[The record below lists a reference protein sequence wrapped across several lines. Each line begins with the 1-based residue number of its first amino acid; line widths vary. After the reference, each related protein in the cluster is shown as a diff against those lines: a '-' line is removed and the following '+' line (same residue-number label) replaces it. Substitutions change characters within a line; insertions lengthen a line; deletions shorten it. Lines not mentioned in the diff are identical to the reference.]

1 MICSNPWG
9 LCKSGAER
17 CLLLAPACALNPPCM
32 RADAVLDDAGELRLH
47 LRLVA
52 LTDPTLPT
60 VHSADALGLE
70 AKEAG
75 GSCVFKA
82 PVDIAADGWS
92 RIELSITG
100 TMATLQFNRK
110 PVGE

>member
-1 MICSNPWG
+1 MC
-9 LCKSGAER
+9 
-17 CLLLAPACALNPPCM
+17 
-32 RADAVLDDAGELRLH
+32 ADAVLDDVGELRLH
-47 LRLVA
+47 LRLST
-52 LTDPTLPT
+52 LTDPTMPT
-60 VHSADALGLE
+60 VLE
-70 AKEAG
+70 AKDAE

-100 TMATLQFNRK
+100 TTAILRFNRE